1 MRPDGGAAAVDK
13 QPVAAGWGK
22 NSRLSVRRGV
32 NSHAQ
37 RQPLLGRDSERA
49 LLQNLIAD
57 VQTGRTSQA
66 LVLRGEAGVGKTALL
81 DFALE
86 YAQGCRTTHVA
97 GVESDMEL
105 AFAGLQQLCAPL
117 SDHLGDLPD
126 PQRAALDVAFGR
138 GTGAAPDRFL
148 VGLAVLSLMAAA
160 SGDQPLVCV
169 IDDAQWLDQVSVQT
183 LAFVARRLMA
193 EPVALVFAARDG
205 GAEALVGLPELTII
219 GLPDEEARQLLDS
232 VLVGRLDERVRD
244 RILAE
249 TRGNPLALLE
259 LPRNRTAAQLAG
271 GFDNSNTRL
280 LSGRIEQS
288 YVDRIRS
295 LPDQTQ
301 LLLLAAAAE
310 PVGDAS
316 VLIRAAAHLGIAVDM
331 LAPAEAAGVIELGP
345 RVRFRHPLVRSA
357 AYQAADLNTRRAI
370 HRALA
375 EATDATSDPDR
386 RAWHAAHAASGP
398 DDTVAAELET
408 SAARAQARGGVAA
421 AAAFLERAAA
431 LTSDPAVRGARALR
445 AAQAKRDAAAPAEA
459 YELLAIAELGKLSD
473 LQLAQT
479 ARLRAQMEF
488 ARRRG
493 GDTSARP
500 LRKSASQLL
509 EAAKQFERLDGYIAR
524 ETYLESLAAAMFAG
538 RLGDAEAV
546 PHIAEAARTAVG
558 RMPQSP
564 RPVDSLLRGM
574 TQRITDG
581 AGASTD
587 ALYAAMEQMMTQAQS
602 NDSDVSR
609 WMVPAFPIMQES
621 AAYELWDESIVHHLS
636 AAVVRRARDT
646 GALAVLPAALAYRA
660 GGLLLAGE
668 FATAEILLEE
678 GSAITA
684 STHYYTP
691 VRYHYL
697 LLSAW
702 KGNPADID
710 TIKAAAADGV
720 ARGEGRVLGL
730 AGCATALLY
739 NGLGRYEEAF
749 AAAQRACEYE
759 DLGFFGLSLVELI
772 EAATHSGEKT
782 VAHSAL
788 AQLQERTSGSGSDWA
803 LGTLACARALVADDQ
818 DAEIHFTEAIQRLE
832 NTRIAVYL
840 ARTHLLYG
848 EWLRRVRRRSHA
860 REQLTLAHDMF
871 ERFGAQA
878 FVERVRR
885 ELVPTG
891 EKVRKRTATSTDDL
905 TAQESQ
911 IARLA
916 ADGMT
921 NQEIGTQLFISTHTV
936 DWHLRKV
943 FVKLSLTSRRQLRG
957 ISWAS

>member
-1 MRPDGGAAAVDK
+1 MAAL
-13 QPVAAGWGK
+13 WRT

-32 NSHAQ
+32 NSHVQA
-37 RQPLLGRDSERA
+37 RPLLGRDAERQ
-49 LLQNLIAD
+49 LLRDLIAG
-57 VQTGRTSQA
+57 VQTGRTSHA
-66 LVLRGEAGVGKTALL
+66 MVLRGEAGVGKTALL

-86 YAQGCRTTHVA
+86 HAVGCSTTHVA
-97 GVESDMEL
+97 GVESEMEL
-105 AFAGLQQLCAPL
+105 AFAGLQQLCVPL
-117 SDHLGDLPD
+117 LDHLDELPV

-138 GTGAAPDRFL
+138 GTGTAPDRFL

-160 SGDQPLVCV
+160 SSDQPLVCV

-205 GAEALVGLPELTII
+205 GAEALAGLPELPI
-219 GLPDEEARQLLDS
+219 GGLADEDARELLES

-244 RILAE
+244 RIIAE

-271 GFDNSNTRL
+271 GFDNSNTL
-280 LSGRIEQS
+280 LLAGRIEQS

-295 LPDQTQ
+295 LPEQTQ

-310 PVGDAS
+310 PVGDAA
-316 VLIRAAAHLGIAVDM
+316 VLIRAAAHLGIAIGM

-357 AYQAADLNTRRAI
+357 AYQAADLTTRREI
-370 HRALA
+370 HRVLA

-386 RAWHAAHAASGP
+386 RAWHAANAASGP
-398 DDTVAAELET
+398 DDIVAAELET
-408 SAARAQARGGVAA
+408 SAGRAQARGGVAA

-431 LTSDPAVRGARALR
+431 LTSDPAARGARALC

-459 YELLAIAELGKLSD
+459 YELLSIAELGQLTD
-473 LQLAQT
+473 LQLAQA

-488 ARRRG
+488 TRRRG
-493 GDTSARP
+493 GDTTARP
-500 LRKSASQLL
+500 LRATASQLL
-509 EAAKQFERLDGYIAR
+509 DAAQKFEKLDDHIAR
-524 ETYLESLAAAMFAG
+524 ETYLEALAAAMFAG

-546 PHIAEAARTAVG
+546 RKIAESARTAVG
-558 RMPQSP
+558 RMPHSP

-574 TQRITDG
+574 TKRITDG
-581 AGASTD
+581 VSASTQ
-587 ALYAAMEQMMTQAQS
+587 ALCAAMDQMATQAQS
-602 NDSDVSR
+602 NDSQVSR
-609 WMVPAFPIMQES
+609 WMVPGFPIVQES
-621 AAYELWDESIVHHLS
+621 AAYELWDESIIHHLS

-646 GALAVLPAALAYRA
+646 GALTVLPAALAYQA

-678 GSAITA
+678 GSTISA
-684 STHYYTP
+684 STHYYAP
-691 VRYHYL
+691 LRYHSL

-702 KGNPADID
+702 RGNLADIS
-710 TIKAAAADGV
+710 TIKAAAADGI

-730 AGCATALLY
+730 AGYALALLY
-739 NGLGRYEEAF
+739 NGLGRYEEAS
-749 AAAQRACEYE
+749 AAAQQACEYE
-759 DLGFFGLSLVELI
+759 DLGFYGLCLIELI
-772 EAATHSGEKT
+772 EAVTHSGEK
-782 VAHSAL
+782 SAADAAMTRL
-788 AQLQERTSGSGSDWA
+788 EERTSGSESDWA
-803 LGTLACARALVADDQ
+803 LGALACARALVADDQ
-818 DAEIHFTEAIQRLE
+818 NAEAHFIEAIQRFE
-832 NTRIAVYL
+832 HTRIAVYL
-840 ARTHLLYG
+840 ARAHLLYG
-848 EWLRRVRRRSHA
+848 EWLRRAHRSNDA
-860 REQLTLAHDMF
+860 REQLIAAHDMF
-871 ERFGAQA
+871 ERFGAQG
-878 FVERVRR
+878 FLERTRR

-891 EKVRKRTATSTDDL
+891 EKVRKSITPGDDL

-916 ADGMT
+916 GEGLT

-943 FVKLSLTSRRQLRG
+943 FVKLGVTSRRQLRT